1 MEFDAFTVSTYV
13 SSWFRATSP
22 TADPARD
29 LQLLK
34 MLVSY
39 PDRAVA
45 TATAR
50 VFGCHLW
57 YLSERRVAL
66 AFFDDHLAIETKR
79 ELVRALQEEEGSDDP
94 PRRAT
99 VELTSTDLAKK
110 TVASF
115 VTSVTP
121 SFFEILGLDA
131 GLLAV
136 DPTACPD
143 NPGYTAA
150 AAAACVKELHTVSD
164 FAERGVALMQP
175 PEVKCETRL
184 WHPNIS
190 EEGEICLSLLRQ
202 NSIDGLGWAPTRRLK
217 DVVWGL
223 SSLFMD
229 LLNFDDPLNIEAAE
243 HYQRDKESFGRKVRE
258 YIEKHNKR

>member
-1 MEFDAFTVSTYV
+1 MLQKLLTMDPTKRITSELAMQDPYFLEDPLPTQDVFAGGPIPYPKREFLSDEEQDDKSDNKLSLIVLGGQPLRGIRILRPGALHRTRWMAKIIYAIKIYLFRDPEQFRLTAGEKSGIRRLFAFTVSTYV

-22 TADPARD
+22 TPGPARD
-29 LQLLK
+29 LQLHK

-39 PDRAVA
+39 PDKAVTAA
-45 TATAR
+45 T

-57 YLSERRVAL
+57 SERRVAL
-66 AFFDDHLAIETKR
+66 AFFNDHLAIETKR
-79 ELVRALQEEEGSDDP
+79 EMMRALQEEEGSDDP

-136 DPTACPD
+136 DPTVCPD
-143 NPGYTAA
+143 NP
-150 AAAACVKELHTVSD
+150 
-164 FAERGVALMQP
+164 
-175 PEVKCETRL
+175 
-184 WHPNIS
+184 
-190 EEGEICLSLLRQ
+190 
-202 NSIDGLGWAPTRRLK
+202 
-217 DVVWGL
+217 
-223 SSLFMD
+223 
-229 LLNFDDPLNIEAAE
+229 
-243 HYQRDKESFGRKVRE
+243 
-258 YIEKHNKR
+258 